1 MSLRQAGDR
10 VSVPKGLGKLEDN
23 TVGFYKRCNHLD
35 MTPKR
40 DVLRNKDDS
49 DSIPF
54 LSYSPG

>member
-23 TVGFYKRCNHLD
+23 TGVFYKRCNHLD

-54 LSYSPG
+54 LS